1 MYVFNYI
8 RPRVSQRPEAAP
20 QDGSVRDTQDPAHRP
35 QVGGSAARAGSAARW
50 QSKGPEPCAHPKAQ
64 SPQRQTLKKTLL
76 AYTLL
81 LNTTILTSPFPFYLM
96 QVEII
101 YLLYKKHT
109 LCLPDLLLRNFHVE
123 YLAGKTFPLLEILF
137 FL

>member
-1 MYVFNYI
+1 MSSI
-8 RPRVSQRPEAAP
+8 ISALGLARGQRRHTGWVSQRH
-20 QDGSVRDTQDPAHRP
+20 TQDPAHRP
-35 QVGGSAARAGSAARW
+35 QVGGSAARAESAARW

-64 SPQRQTLKKTLL
+64 SPQRQTRKKPLL
-76 AYTLL
+76 AYTVL
-81 LNTTILTSPFPFYLM
+81 LNTKILTGPFPFYLM

-101 YLLYKKHT
+101 YSLYKNT